1 MFSTRNVEIVRQ
13 GPLDLGQDVGSPIGG
28 PASSLLFPQESPLM
42 SDMPLQLI
50 VFLLAVGGFTLAA
63 AITDSRFRRI
73 PNKLTFPMFLLGLCF
88 QIGFN
93 GWSGD
98 GTLGGA
104 GLKSALLAF
113 LLGFGSLFVLW
124 MIGSGGAGDVKLMG
138 ALSVWL
144 GFQLTL
150 RVFIV
155 TTVVVFF
162 ATMAL
167 MIWSVFIMGPRKA
180 KSKYLATGK
189 DQASGKKHTGETVAQ
204 KQQRRIM
211 AYAIPVAVATWSV
224 ILWGLGA

>member
-1 MFSTRNVEIVRQ
+1 M
-13 GPLDLGQDVGSPIGG
+13 PD
-28 PASSLLFPQESPLM
+28 M
-42 SDMPLQLI
+42 SLQLI

-63 AITDSRFRRI
+63 AVTDSRFRRI
-73 PNKLTFPMFLLGLCF
+73 PNKLTMPMFLCGLVF

-98 GTLGGA
+98 GSLGGA
-104 GLKSALLAF
+104 GLQSALLAF
-113 LLGFGSLFVLW
+113 LVGFGTLFLLW
-124 MIGSGGAGDVKLMG
+124 MIGGGGGGDVKLMG

-144 GFQLTL
+144 GFSLTL
-150 RVFIV
+150 RVLIV
-155 TTVVVFF
+155 STLVVMC

-167 MIWSVFIMGPRKA
+167 MIWSVFILGPRKA

-189 DQASGKKHTGETVAQ
+189 DQPQGKETITQ

-224 ILWGLGA
+224 ILWGLKA